1 MLRVL
6 VLCTVEPARKI
17 DFVYDRND
25 VQKRNHSSAAWTTTY
40 VAMPTTAM
48 RDTAPAK
55 WPAAGFTSEHSG
67 ARFHVRTE
75 PDAVYRR
82 FVREAY
88 NLSESTVRGE
98 HQRCLLHKEYPPR
111 QPIAVGT
118 SQ

>member
-1 MLRVL
+1 MGFPNKVL
-6 VLCTVEPARKI
+6 PRTTKQEAMPQFCRIQDAQSVVHSRAARKI

-75 PDAVYRR
+75 PAAVYRR
-82 FVREAY
+82 FVREVY
-88 NLSESTVRGE
+88 NLSNAT
-98 HQRCLLHKEYPPR
+98 Q
-111 QPIAVGT
+111 
-118 SQ
+118 